1 MNIRKRLENRGI
13 MVEEWMG
20 KGEDF
25 RRRWERT
32 FAGAISPQ
40 EKQSID
46 FGQFLW
52 QVFSY
57 EKLPCLEGKTAMR
70 AFHEENRFVLLKG
83 KKRNGFGCS
92 INENSV
98 SSSSLV
104 KLR

>member
-1 MNIRKRLENRGI
+1 

-52 QVFSY
+52 QCIQ
-57 EKLPCLEGKTAMR
+57 LRKTA
-70 AFHEENRFVLLKG
+70 L
-83 KKRNGFGCS
+83 S
-92 INENSV
+92 
-98 SSSSLV
+98 
-104 KLR
+104 

>member
-25 RRRWERT
+25 RRRWEGT

-52 QVFSY
+52 HVFSY

-70 AFHEENRFVLLKG
+70 AFHEENRFV
-83 KKRNGFGCS
+83 C
-92 INENSV
+92 
-98 SSSSLV
+98 
-104 KLR
+104 